1 MEEAI
6 RKADALVEAL
16 PYIQRF
22 RGRPVVIKFGGSA
35 MAKKETFE
43 DILEDVAFLS
53 SVGVRPIIV
62 HGGGKR
68 ISDGMD
74 EKGLT
79 PDFVHG
85 HRVTTAETLEV
96 AVEVL
101 QGVSREIVE
110 TIERYGAGA
119 QCAFSEEKSLLRAS
133 KKLLETAGEQTDI
146 GFVGNVT
153 SVDTDAIL
161 GVAGSDRVPVLPPL
175 GQDDA
180 GQIYNINADT
190 AAAAV
195 AGELAAE
202 KVVFLSNVHGIM
214 AEPGDPGSLVS
225 SLDEHEVEKMIEEGV
240 IAGGMLPK
248 VNACLYALDRGVRKA
263 HIIDG
268 RLPHSLLLEIFT
280 NEGVGTQILR

>member
-1 MEEAI
+1 VEEAI

-22 RGRPVVIKFGGSA
+22 RGKPVVIKFGGSA

-43 DILEDVAFLS
+43 DILEDVSFLS
-53 SVGVRPIIV
+53 SVGIRPIIV

-68 ISDGMD
+68 ISEGMD
-74 EKGLT
+74 ERGLT

-101 QGVSREIVE
+101 QRVSREIVE
-110 TIERYGAGA
+110 TIECYGADA
-119 QCAFSEEKSLLRAS
+119 ECAFNEEHSLLGAS
-133 KKLLETAGEQTDI
+133 RKLLETAGEQTDI

-153 SVDTDAIL
+153 SVETDAIL
-161 GVAGSDRVPVLPPL
+161 RLAESDRVPVIPPL
-175 GQDDA
+175 GQDEQ
-180 GQIYNINADT
+180 GQLYNINADT

-214 AEPGDPGSLVS
+214 SEPGNPGSLVS
-225 SLDEHEVEKMIEEGV
+225 SLDEHEVEKMIDDGV

-248 VNACLYALDRGVRKA
+248 VHACLYALDRGVKKA

>member
-22 RGRPVVIKFGGSA
+22 RGKPVVIKFGGSA

-53 SVGVRPIIV
+53 SVGIRPVIV
-62 HGGGKR
+62 HGGGSR

-74 EKGLT
+74 ARGLT

-101 QGVSREIVE
+101 HQVSREIVD
-110 TIERYGAGA
+110 TIECYGAGA
-119 QCAFSEEKSLLRAS
+119 ECAFSEEKSLLGAS
-133 KKLLETAGEQTDI
+133 RKLLETAGEKTDI

-153 SVDTDAIL
+153 YVDTDAVL
-161 GVAGSDRVPVLPPL
+161 RVAKSDKVPVIPPL
-175 GQDDA
+175 GQDETR
-180 GQIYNINADT
+180 QLYNINADT

-195 AGELAAE
+195 AGALAAE

-214 AEPGDPGSLVS
+214 TQPGNPGSLVS
-225 SLDEHEVEKMIEEGV
+225 SLDENEVEKMIDDGV

-248 VNACLYALDRGVRKA
+248 VNACLHALDCGVRKA